1 MRRYVERDLWCY
13 RLEVCTEVGCLHR
26 PHALAIQWRI
36 VEQLFRKRQR
46 RYYGGIALQVLKSR
60 GRDDRSP
67 LSCPRKWGRY
77 AHRDAQVALWHYG
90 DKPVRSLDLGE
101 DVNDMVAL
109 LDLAATV
116 SPFCPRPVFASV
128 RFRH

>member
-1 MRRYVERDLWCY
+1 MIYRRC
-13 RLEVCTEVGCLHR
+13 R
-26 PHALAIQWRI
+26 PR
-36 VEQLFRKRQR
+36 ES
-46 RYYGGIALQVLKSR
+46 G
-60 GRDDRSP
+60 D
-67 LSCPRKWGRY
+67 RY
-77 AHRDAQVALWHYG
+77 AHRGAQVALG

-116 SPFCPRPVFASV
+116 SPFCPRPLFASV

>member
-1 MRRYVERDLWCY
+1 MADRRC
-13 RLEVCTEVGCLHR
+13 R
-26 PHALAIQWRI
+26 PR
-36 VEQLFRKRQR
+36 ES
-46 RYYGGIALQVLKSR
+46 G
-60 GRDDRSP
+60 D
-67 LSCPRKWGRY
+67 RY
-77 AHRDAQVALWHYG
+77 ARRGAPVAALWHQG

-116 SPFCPRPVFASV
+116 SPFCPRLLFASV

>member
-1 MRRYVERDLWCY
+1 
-13 RLEVCTEVGCLHR
+13 VGCLHR
-26 PHALAIQWRI
+26 LLLVGIQWRI
-36 VEQLFRKRQR
+36 VEQLFREQQHL
-46 RYYGGIALQVLKSR
+46 YYGGIAFQVLNR
-60 GRDDRSP
+60 EAATIYRR
-67 LSCPRKWGRY
+67 CRPRESGDRY
-77 AHRDAQVALWHYG
+77 AHRGAQVALWHQG

-101 DVNDMVAL
+101 DVNDMVAF